1 MQFSSLSPQL
11 GYVIDG
17 ENRRIG
23 KTVNGSLVQGF
34 LYESQLEPV
43 AELDGVG
50 NVVSRF
56 VYCGCG
62 AGNIPQQMIKNG
74 VTYRI
79 IADHLGSPRLV
90 VDSTTGVVA
99 QRMEYDEF
107 GNVTLDTN
115 PGFQPFGFAGG
126 IYDRDTGLTR
136 HGARDYDPETGRWTA
151 KDPIRF
157 AAKDTNLFGYVAN
170 DPINSFDPSGRF
182 SFQALLGL
190 SILVGVLTYLTPKFV
205 SAFVQ
210 SYTCR
215 PLTQE
220 EGNVLQSV
228 TAGLYVLA
236 FGPAGPAIIT
246 LQILGPPVAAFVVS
260 RLYMALYVGNGQV
273 PHENRNHSEPDWY
286 CGLSKG

>member
-43 AELDGVG
+43 AELDGLG

-62 AGNIPQQMIKNG
+62 AGNIPQQMIRDG

-90 VDSTTGVVA
+90 VDSTTGVVL
-99 QRMEYDEF
+99 QRMDYDEF
-107 GNVTLDTN
+107 GNVILDTN

-157 AAKDTNLFGYVAN
+157 AGKDTNLFGYVFS
-170 DPINSFDPSGRF
+170 DPVNALDLDGRMTIGELIT
-182 SFQALLGL
+182 SPVTIYGAVGGL
-190 SILVGVLTYLTPKFV
+190 FTYLLNRLATGCPPTVTGAVIATLGGVFL
-205 SAFVQ
+205 AH
-210 SYTCR
+210 
-215 PLTQE
+215 LAL
-220 EGNVLQSV
+220 GSV
-228 TAGLYVLA
+228 VRSHKTINYHIWVAG
-236 FGPAGPAIIT
+236 
-246 LQILGPPVAAFVVS
+246 
-260 RLYMALYVGNGQV
+260 RGQT
-273 PHENRNHSEPDWY
+273 S
-286 CGLSKG
+286 

>member
-1 MQFSSLSPQL
+1 M
-11 GYVIDG
+11 IDG

-23 KTVNGSLVQGF
+23 KTVNGTLVQGF

-43 AELDGVG
+43 AELDGSG

-62 AGNIPQQMIKNG
+62 AGNIPQQMIRDG

-90 VDSTTGVVA
+90 VDSTTGAVL
-99 QRMEYDEF
+99 QRMDYDEF

-157 AAKDTNLFGYVAN
+157 AGKDTNLFGYVFS
-170 DPINSFDPSGRF
+170 DPINAIDPSGKSSTFGEVAVANFISAGLASTLAYVYSQGIRKC
-182 SFQALLGL
+182 SIDLTDALLTFLGAGTGAVLLGGAVQGL
-190 SILVGVLTYLTPKFV
+190 YLLKG
-205 SAFVQ
+205 A
-210 SYTCR
+210 
-215 PLTQE
+215 
-220 EGNVLQSV
+220 
-228 TAGLYVLA
+228 AGLALFDITITEGVAREHSGILTLSGA
-236 FGPAGPAIIT
+236 AGDDGQRPA
-246 LQILGPPVAAFVVS
+246 
-260 RLYMALYVGNGQV
+260 
-273 PHENRNHSEPDWY
+273 
-286 CGLSKG
+286 